1 MGVEVNSILVVFP
14 DDIVGKTEPKNSSQ
28 FSTQAVSS
36 TYRNEQDFPLIALDD
51 VLDAMILHP
60 FSNSTR
66 RRKIERHEYPAPVKL
81 SSQMCVWRSSEIRT
95 WRQDPTAY
103 RTTEHEPTYKN
114 GLLGDAVV
122 LKGAKS

>member
-1 MGVEVNSILVVFP
+1 MP
-14 DDIVGKTEPKNSSQ
+14 YKQQNSST
-28 FSTQAVSS
+28 STGFPAPCISALVSIIDS
-36 TYRNEQDFPLIALDD
+36 GSGNEWLTLKDLKLSGS
-51 VLDAMILHP
+51 HP

-103 RTTEHEPTYKN
+103 HTTEHEPTTYKN
-114 GLLGDAVV
+114 GLLGVAVV